1 MQFSIPEISTTIQ
14 QLRKFTKI
22 DIQNQWRYCQ
32 ENISISA
39 LKNLDAWK
47 LATTNERKHIAWEK
61 GKKILW
67 LGQKLIIPP
76 DLNGY
81 FLNDL
86 SLRFGL
92 TWWAESAE
100 IYVNEKLVQTG
111 DLFDCSSRILLSQK
125 AVVGETFIIGIKL
138 VSPEHDRGALVK
150 SWCVYEN
157 LDNNRL
163 DPGFMADR
171 LEILLEYLT
180 KVESDSNLELDIIKK
195 YVNLIDFQTV
205 GEREKFERSL
215 LNLHSEISKISNN
228 YINSLKI
235 QLLGHA
241 HLDLAWLWDVEETW
255 EAAQRTFTSVL
266 NLQQDFPELIFCH
279 STPALYEW
287 IEQNRPDLFNRIKQQ
302 IELGKWEVAAGL
314 WVEPELNTVGGE
326 SIVRQVLYGQRYVW
340 EKFGKFSPVAWL
352 PDTFG
357 FSWQLPQILQG
368 GNIKYF
374 ATQKLRWNDSTEFPF
389 EFFWWEAPEKSRILS
404 LMLPP
409 IGESIEPVKMTKYAC
424 EWLTKTGEKNV
435 LWLPGVGD
443 HGGGP
448 TRDMLEVN
456 RRWQDSAF
464 FPVLEFSTSENFL
477 TNLVEENS
485 GNFPI
490 WQDELYLEFHRGCYT
505 THADQKRWNRRCEN
519 LLYQAE
525 LFSVFASI
533 LTDHFYR
540 KNDLET
546 AWKLVLFNQFH
557 DILPGSAIPKVY
569 VDANN
574 NWLAAERLGKE
585 ILRES
590 LERVAVNIDVSP
602 PFPLDTFS
610 GGMIYPIIVFNSLN
624 WQRSE
629 LVSVALPALPEKNDF
644 RERGD
649 EEREGREGRGGR
661 QGRGGRRGGESIS
674 ESSFSPASSVRPN
687 SEYLSSLESRD
698 NDNDWQVYDN
708 AGKILTSQVSDNNL
722 LFVASD
728 VPEEREER
736 EGKPTGKGGESISES
751 SFSPASSVRPNSE
764 YLSSLESRDNDWQV
778 YDNAGKILTSQVSDN
793 NLLFVAS
800 DVPGVG
806 YRLFWLCSGFSDLGN
821 KQYIGTPVPKF
832 TEKISKK
839 IKNVNTVSLEREKW
853 VLENNLLRVKVEE
866 TTGNLESI
874 FDKIN
879 QREILRK
886 PEGNQLQAFRDE
898 GQYWDAWNIDPN
910 YQQYPLS
917 PAKLIDIFWVEQGEL
932 KSCLR
937 VIRKIGNSEFRQ
949 DYILEIDSP
958 LLKIKSW
965 VNWQE
970 KHTLVKAAFPI
981 NIEAD
986 FATYEIPCGAIKRT
1000 TKPNTEREKAK
1011 WEVPALHWADISND
1025 NYGVSLLNDCKYGY
1039 DAKPD
1044 ELRLTLLRSSTWPD
1058 SEANVGIHEF
1068 TYAIYPHIGSWENA
1082 ETVQR
1087 GYELNMPL
1095 LVEIMPLIN
1104 EEKSDGK
1111 LPQVY
1116 RFFGWETENLI
1127 LMALKRSEDNQSWIF
1142 RCYECLGKEAKL
1154 NLESDADL
1162 GIGKVVNL
1170 LEQYVS
1176 EPNVEF
1182 ESKSCEISPW
1192 KIVSFSLDF

>member
-14 QLRKFTKI
+14 QLRKLTRV
-22 DIQNQWRYCQ
+22 DIQNEWRYWQ
-32 ENISISA
+32 GDISITA

-47 LATTNERKHIAWEK
+47 LATTNERKHIAWAK
-61 GKKILW
+61 GKQVLW

-76 DLNGY
+76 HLNGY
-81 FLNDL
+81 FLTGL
-86 SLRFGL
+86 SLRLGL

-100 IYVNEKLVQTG
+100 IYVNCKLVQMG
-111 DLFDCSSRILLSQK
+111 DLFDCSTRILLSQK
-125 AVVGETFIIGIKL
+125 AAIGETFIIAIKL
-138 VSPEHDRGALVK
+138 ISPAHDRGALVK

-157 LDNNRL
+157 LENYQL
-163 DPGFMADR
+163 DPGLMADR

-180 KVESDSNLELDIIKK
+180 KVKSQSDFYLEIIKK
-195 YVNLIDFQTV
+195 SVSLIDWQTV
-205 GEREKFERSL
+205 GEKEKFERSL
-215 LNLHSEISKISNN
+215 LKLHSEITKISDN
-228 YINSLKI
+228 YINSLKVK
-235 QLLGHA
+235 LLGHA

-255 EAAQRTFTSVL
+255 EAAQRTFSSLL
-266 NLQQDFPELIFCH
+266 NLQEDFPELIFCH

-287 IEQNRPDLFNRIKQQ
+287 IEKNRPDLFNRIKRQ
-302 IELGKWEVAAGL
+302 IDLGKWEVAAGL

-326 SIVRQVLYGQRYVW
+326 SIVRQVLYGQRYVL
-340 EKFGKFSPVAWL
+340 EKFGRFSPVAWL

-357 FSWQLPQILQG
+357 FCWQLPQIIQG

-374 ATQKLRWNDSTEFPF
+374 ATQKLLWNDSTEFPWEIF
-389 EFFWWEAPEKSRILS
+389 CWEAPDKSQILS

-409 IGESIEPVKMTKYAC
+409 IGESIEPVKMAKYAC
-424 EWLTKTGEKNV
+424 KWLTKTGNKNV

-448 TRDMLEVN
+448 TRDMLEVGK
-456 RRWQDSAF
+456 RWQESGF
-464 FPVLEFSTSENFL
+464 FPVLEFSTSENFF
-477 TNLVEENS
+477 TDLVEENS
-485 GNFPI
+485 GSFPV

-519 LLYQAE
+519 LLHQAE

-533 LTDHFYR
+533 LTGSCYR
-540 KNDLET
+540 KNDLEM

-557 DILPGSAIPKVY
+557 DILPGSAIPEVY
-569 VDANN
+569 VDANQ
-574 NWLAAERLGKE
+574 NWREAESLAKE
-585 ILRES
+585 ILAEAIGRI
-590 LERVAVNIDVSP
+590 AANINLLP
-602 PFPLDTFS
+602 PFPLDTFP
-610 GGMIYPIIVFNSLN
+610 GEMVYPLIVFNSLT

-629 LVSVALPALPEKNDF
+629 LVSVALPAPPAKKDI
-644 RERGD
+644 RERGESFELGDGD
-649 EEREGREGRGGR
+649 EDREGRQWKPGGKGR
-661 QGRGGRRGGESIS
+661 ETIS
-674 ESSFSPASSVRPN
+674 EFSFSSASSLRPK
-687 SEYLSSLESRD
+687 SEYLSSLEGRD
-698 NDNDWQVYDN
+698 DNWQVYDN
-708 AGKILTSQVSDNNL
+708 AGQRLTSQVSDNNL

-728 VPEEREER
+728 
-736 EGKPTGKGGESISES
+736 I
-751 SFSPASSVRPNSE
+751 
-764 YLSSLESRDNDWQV
+764 
-778 YDNAGKILTSQVSDN
+778 
-793 NLLFVAS
+793 
-800 DVPGVG
+800 PGVG
-806 YRLFWLCSGFSDLGN
+806 YRVFWLCSRFSDLGN
-821 KQYIGTPVPKF
+821 KLYISTPVRKF
-832 TEKISKK
+832 TVRLPKK
-839 IKNVNTVSLEREKW
+839 IKNVNTVSLEGEKW
-853 VLENNLLRVKVEE
+853 VLENNLLRVKVEA

-879 QREILRK
+879 QREILKK

-910 YQQYPLS
+910 YQQHPLS
-917 PAKLIDIFWVEQGEL
+917 PAKLIDISWVEQGEL

-949 DYILEIDSP
+949 DYILEIGSP

-1000 TKPNTEREKAK
+1000 TKPQTEREKAK
-1011 WEVPALHWADISND
+1011 WEVPALHWADISKD

-1044 ELRLTLLRSSTWPD
+1044 QLRLTLLRGSTWPD
-1058 SEANVGIHEF
+1058 SEADLGIHEF

-1082 ETVQR
+1082 GTVQR

-1095 LVEIMPLIN
+1095 LVKVMPLISK
-1104 EEKSDGK
+1104 EKSHGK
-1111 LPQVY
+1111 LPQTY
-1116 RFFGWETENLI
+1116 RFLGWETENLI
-1127 LMALKRSEDNQSWIF
+1127 LMALKRSEDNQRWIF

-1154 NLESDADL
+1154 KLESDTAL

-1170 LEQYVS
+1170 LEEDVS
-1176 EPNVEF
+1176 ESNVECD
-1182 ESKSCEISPW
+1182 SKSCEILPW
-1192 KIVSFSLDF
+1192 KIVTFSLDFLA

>member
-1 MQFSIPEISTTIQ
+1 MQFSIPEISKTIQ
-14 QLRKFTKI
+14 KLRKLTQV
-22 DIQNQWRYCQ
+22 DIQNKWRYWQ
-32 ENISISA
+32 KDIPIIA
-39 LKNLDAWK
+39 LKNLDDWD

-61 GKKILW
+61 GKQVLW

-76 DLNGY
+76 HLNGY
-81 FLNDL
+81 LLTDL
-86 SLRFGL
+86 SLRLGL
-92 TWWAESAE
+92 TWWAQSAE
-100 IYVNEKLVQTG
+100 VYVNGKLVQTG

-157 LDNNRL
+157 LENYQL
-163 DPGFMADR
+163 DPGLMADR

-180 KVESDSNLELDIIKK
+180 KVESESYLNLEIIKK
-195 YVNLIDFQTV
+195 SVSLIDWQTV

-215 LNLHSEISKISNN
+215 LKLHSEITKISDN
-228 YINSLKI
+228 YINSLKVK
-235 QLLGHA
+235 LLGHA

-266 NLQQDFPELIFCH
+266 NLQEDFPELIFCH

-287 IEQNRPDLFNRIKQQ
+287 IEKNRPDLFNGIKRQ
-302 IELGKWEVAAGL
+302 IDLDKWEVAAGL

-340 EKFGKFSPVAWL
+340 EKFGRFSPVAWL

-357 FSWQLPQILQG
+357 FCWQLPQILQG

-389 EFFWWEAPEKSRILS
+389 EFFWWEAPDKSRILS
-404 LMLPP
+404 LMLLP
-409 IGESIEPVKMTKYAC
+409 IGESIEPVKMAKYAC
-424 EWLTKTGEKNV
+424 EWFTKTGNKNV
-435 LWLPGVGD
+435 LWLSGVGD

-448 TRDMLEVN
+448 TRDMLEVG
-456 RRWQDSAF
+456 RRWQESGF
-464 FPVLEFSTSENFL
+464 FPVLEFSTAENFL
-477 TNLVEENS
+477 TELVEANL
-485 GNFPI
+485 GIFPI

-533 LTDHFYR
+533 MTDSFYR
-540 KNDLET
+540 KNDLEM

-557 DILPGSAIPKVY
+557 DILPGSAIPEVY

-574 NWLAAERLGKE
+574 NWREVERLGKE
-585 ILRES
+585 ILAEAMTK
-590 LERVAVNIDVSP
+590 VAVNIDVSP
-602 PFPLDTFS
+602 PFLLDAFP
-610 GGMIYPIIVFNSLN
+610 GGMVYPIVVFNSLN

-629 LVSVALPALPEKNDF
+629 LISVALPALPTKKDF
-644 RERGD
+644 REQGESFELENGD
-649 EEREGREGRGGR
+649 EEREGR
-661 QGRGGRRGGESIS
+661 QGRLGGKGRETIS
-674 ESSFSPASSVRPN
+674 KSSFSSASSLRPN
-687 SEYLSSLESRD
+687 SEHLSSLESRD
-698 NDNDWQVYDN
+698 DDWQVYDN
-708 AGKILTSQVSDNNL
+708 AREILTSQVSDNNL
-722 LFVASD
+722 LFVAS
-728 VPEEREER
+728 E
-736 EGKPTGKGGESISES
+736 I
-751 SFSPASSVRPNSE
+751 
-764 YLSSLESRDNDWQV
+764 
-778 YDNAGKILTSQVSDN
+778 
-793 NLLFVAS
+793 
-800 DVPGVG
+800 PGVG
-806 YRLFWLCSGFSDLGN
+806 YRVFWLCSGFSDLGN
-821 KQYIGTPVPKF
+821 KPHIRTNIAQY
-832 TEKISKK
+832 TEKIAKK
-839 IKNVNTVSLEREKW
+839 IENVNTVSLEKEKL
-853 VLENNLLRVKVEE
+853 VLENNLLRVKVEGA
-866 TTGNLESI
+866 TGNLESI

-879 QREILRK
+879 QREVLRK
-886 PEGNQLQAFRDE
+886 PEGNKLQAFRDE

-910 YQQYPLS
+910 YQQHPLS

-1000 TKPNTEREKAK
+1000 TKPQTEREKAK
-1011 WEVPALHWADISND
+1011 WEVPALHWADISKN

-1044 ELRLTLLRSSTWPD
+1044 ELRLTLLRGSTWPD
-1058 SEANVGIHEF
+1058 SEADVGIHEF

-1082 ETVQR
+1082 GTVQR

-1095 LVEIMPLIN
+1095 LVQIMPLISK
-1104 EEKSDGK
+1104 EKSHGN
-1111 LPQVY
+1111 LPQTY
-1116 RFFGWETENLI
+1116 RFLGWETENLI
-1127 LMALKRSEDNQSWIF
+1127 LMALKRSEDNQRWIF
-1142 RCYECLGKEAKL
+1142 RCYECLGREAKL
-1154 NLESDADL
+1154 NLESDAGL

-1170 LEQYVS
+1170 LEQDVS
-1176 EPNVEF
+1176 ESNVEV